1 MTESVICKKIWISGR
16 VQGVFFRASAMQQ
29 AMGLGL
35 VGFVKNETD
44 GKVFIEV
51 QGASS
56 RIDKLIEWSKEG
68 PQFARVDSVEV
79 SEANIGEF
87 DRFEIRH

>member
-1 MTESVICKKIWISGR
+1 
-16 VQGVFFRASAMQQ
+16 MQQ

-87 DRFEIRH
+87 VRFEIRH